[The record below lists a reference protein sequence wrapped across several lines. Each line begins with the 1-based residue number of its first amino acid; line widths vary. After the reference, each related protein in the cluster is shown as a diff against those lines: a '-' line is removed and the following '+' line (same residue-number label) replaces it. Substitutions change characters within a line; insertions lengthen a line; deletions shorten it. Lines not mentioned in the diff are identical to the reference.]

1 MANCALSAA
10 GLGRVSVY
18 RTTRNANHIFQWC
31 MHTAQIVPL
40 GCAPNP
46 GHNNYNLLRRKR
58 LFASRSAS
66 AVSASHRLF
75 AGGAARR
82 RSARGPAV
90 AMPGFGLLLATT
102 AVAVLAFGAVINSAR
117 AAYAWFD
124 ALVAPEDDQSV
135 SVDDVLR
142 TVWWVLTVLFVP
154 VSSVSWHVLKWL
166 ALTGRLILHEL
177 VQNIWFAVGLVS
189 LPVRWVSEFI
199 VALQQIF
206 WSTPRSDAAKWLRA
220 EQLAARAKRAANFL
234 GQGGTWPVAA
244 AADSIKGGDT
254 SRPSRRLER
263 ASRPSRRLERANS
276 ALRAL
281 LERRARCA
289 EEAQRAADKE
299 EARARKRR
307 KARAMAIQGWQSMPT
322 GRKLFWICL
331 AVLVAAPRTTTPI
344 AGPTSWLGLQVA
356 NEKLQQVMSVNH
368 AMDLLL
374 EYGPEG
380 FQSLY
385 SSGTVSFNLSTF
397 NPDAPMVEV
406 HGVPFNET
414 LYTMES
420 LGALLLGVP
429 AVQISLLNSTASPIN
444 PTRTLSSLAINN
456 TVVLHIGPRDRVGG
470 TNVDHGECSSAAA
483 TEGSDA
489 TEGSAAQ
496 PMETEPP
503 PAVSYPPDP
512 GRRRAEEQPAPKEY
526 PKRHVN
532 HRWYCKALV
541 EKEGTGKAKA
551 SGKAKVGTVGTFWKL
566 ETKEFTGPT
575 RESVIEQREE
585 WITSY
590 LHPIRRGAKA
600 GKRFAPT
607 TERDDGHVKRA
618 ATPTSMA
625 EVCGHVGA
633 GKSGPSSEQARPG
646 PGRGHADEP
655 GGFTRLEEPVRFENL
670 KANANWLEQA
680 AARQVRPPSLSP
692 PRPPLRGPLSLNR
705 LRPPRCSPP
714 VAGLGHRAD
723 RSA

>member
-1 MANCALSAA
+1 
-10 GLGRVSVY
+10 
-18 RTTRNANHIFQWC
+18 
-31 MHTAQIVPL
+31 
-40 GCAPNP
+40 
-46 GHNNYNLLRRKR
+46 
-58 LFASRSAS
+58 
-66 AVSASHRLF
+66 
-75 AGGAARR
+75 
-82 RSARGPAV
+82 
-90 AMPGFGLLLATT
+90 MPGFGLLLATT
-102 AVAVLAFGAVINSAR
+102 AVAVLAFGAVHNRAR

-142 TVWWVLTVLFVP
+142 TVLCVLTVLLMP
-154 VSSVSWHVLKWL
+154 VSSISWHVLKWL
-166 ALTGRLILHEL
+166 APTGRLILHEL
-177 VQNIWFAVGLVS
+177 VQNIWFAVWLVS
-189 LPVRWVSEFI
+189 LPVRRVSQFM

-206 WSTPRSDAAKWLRA
+206 WSTPRSDAAKRLRA
-220 EQLAARAKRAANFL
+220 EQLAARAKREANLL

-263 ASRPSRRLERANS
+263 ANS

-289 EEAQRAADKE
+289 EEAQRAVDKE

-307 KARAMAIQGWQSMPT
+307 KARAAAVQRWQSMPT

-331 AVLVAAPRTTTPI
+331 AVLIAAPRTTTPI
-344 AGPTSWLGLQVA
+344 AAPGSWLGLQVA

-380 FQSLY
+380 FQSIY
-385 SSGTVSFNLSTF
+385 SSRTVSFNLSTF
-397 NPDAPMVEV
+397 SPDAPLVEV
-406 HGVPFNET
+406 HDVPFNET
-414 LYTMES
+414 FQTMES
-420 LGALLLGVP
+420 LGAFLLGVP

-470 TNVDHGECSSAAA
+470 TNVDRGECSSTAA

-532 HRWYCKALV
+532 QRWYCKALV
-541 EKEGTGKAKA
+541 EKEGTGNAKGR
-551 SGKAKVGTVGTFWKL
+551 GKAKVGTVGTFWKL
-566 ETKEFTGPT
+566 ETTTGLYCAQC
-575 RESVIEQREE
+575 RFRV
-585 WITSY
+585 
-590 LHPIRRGAKA
+590 RG
-600 GKRFAPT
+600 
-607 TERDDGHVKRA
+607 VK
-618 ATPTSMA
+618 S
-625 EVCGHVGA
+625 
-633 GKSGPSSEQARPG
+633 
-646 PGRGHADEP
+646 
-655 GGFTRLEEPVRFENL
+655 
-670 KANANWLEQA
+670 
-680 AARQVRPPSLSP
+680 
-692 PRPPLRGPLSLNR
+692 
-705 LRPPRCSPP
+705 
-714 VAGLGHRAD
+714 
-723 RSA
+723 

>member
-46 GHNNYNLLRRKR
+46 GHNNYSLLRRKR

-220 EQLAARAKRAANFL
+220 EQLAARAKRAANLL

-397 NPDAPMVEV
+397 N
-406 HGVPFNET
+406 
-414 LYTMES
+414 
-420 LGALLLGVP
+420 
-429 AVQISLLNSTASPIN
+429 
-444 PTRTLSSLAINN
+444 
-456 TVVLHIGPRDRVGG
+456 
-470 TNVDHGECSSAAA
+470 
-483 TEGSDA
+483 
-489 TEGSAAQ
+489 
-496 PMETEPP
+496 
-503 PAVSYPPDP
+503 PDP

>member
-1 MANCALSAA
+1 MFTARSRAR
-10 GLGRVSVY
+10 RVGESSPIW
-18 RTTRNANHIFQWC
+18 RW
-31 MHTAQIVPL
+31 L
-40 GCAPNP
+40 
-46 GHNNYNLLRRKR
+46 
-58 LFASRSAS
+58 
-66 AVSASHRLF
+66 
-75 AGGAARR
+75 GAAY
-82 RSARGPAV
+82 ARLGAPAV

-102 AVAVLAFGAVINSAR
+102 AVAVLAFGTVLNRAR
-117 AAYAWFD
+117 AGYAWFD

-142 TVWWVLTVLFVP
+142 TVWWVLTVLLVP
-154 VSSVSWHVLKWL
+154 VSSINWHVLKWL
-166 ALTGRLILHEL
+166 ALTGHLILHEL
-177 VQNIWFAVGLVS
+177 LQNIWFAVWLVS
-189 LPVRWVSEFI
+189 LPLRWVSQFM

-206 WSTPRSDAAKWLRA
+206 WGTPRSDAAKRLRA
-220 EQLAARAKRAANFL
+220 EQLAARAKRAANLL

-281 LERRARCA
+281 FERRARCA
-289 EEAQRAADKE
+289 EEAQRAVDKE

-307 KARAMAIQGWQSMPT
+307 KARAAAIQGWQSMPT

-331 AVLVAAPRTTTPI
+331 AVLIAAPRTTTPI
-344 AGPTSWLGLQVA
+344 AAPTSWLGLQVA

-368 AMDLLL
+368 AMDLLF

-397 NPDAPMVEV
+397 SPDAPLVEV

-414 LYTMES
+414 LQTMES
-420 LGALLLGVP
+420 LGAFLLGVP

-470 TNVDHGECSSAAA
+470 TNVDRGECSSAA
-483 TEGSDA
+483 A

-526 PKRHVN
+526 PNRHVN
-532 HRWYCKALV
+532 QRWYCKALV
-541 EKEGTGKAKA
+541 EKEGTGNAKGR
-551 SGKAKVGTVGTFWKL
+551 GKAKVGTVGTFWKP
-566 ETKEFTGPT
+566 ETMEFTGPT
-575 RESVIEQREE
+575 RESVI
-585 WITSY
+585 
-590 LHPIRRGAKA
+590 
-600 GKRFAPT
+600 
-607 TERDDGHVKRA
+607 
-618 ATPTSMA
+618 
-625 EVCGHVGA
+625 
-633 GKSGPSSEQARPG
+633 
-646 PGRGHADEP
+646 
-655 GGFTRLEEPVRFENL
+655 
-670 KANANWLEQA
+670 
-680 AARQVRPPSLSP
+680 
-692 PRPPLRGPLSLNR
+692 
-705 LRPPRCSPP
+705 
-714 VAGLGHRAD
+714 
-723 RSA
+723 